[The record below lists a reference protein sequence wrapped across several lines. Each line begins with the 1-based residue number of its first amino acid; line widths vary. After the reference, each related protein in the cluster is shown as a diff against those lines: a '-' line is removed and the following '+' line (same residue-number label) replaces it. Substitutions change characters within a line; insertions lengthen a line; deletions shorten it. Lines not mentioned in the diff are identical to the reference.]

1 MFWLGITI
9 YCLPS
14 FNSQTTA
21 PNPSPIG
28 SQCRP
33 TKAADTGRLCE
44 WEVVWVGSVL
54 GAAGLTRWSAPKWR
68 RLPPV
73 GNAGIDDVKPAT
85 MTRAEARRKIGQR
98 VGELTIEGGNISAS
112 ARGLQSAERSALAG
126 QRRGR
131 DD

>member
-1 MFWLGITI
+1 
-9 YCLPS
+9 
-14 FNSQTTA
+14 
-21 PNPSPIG
+21 
-28 SQCRP
+28 
-33 TKAADTGRLCE
+33 
-44 WEVVWVGSVL
+44 
-54 GAAGLTRWSAPKWR
+54 
-68 RLPPV
+68 LPPV

-112 ARGLQSAERSALAG
+112 AHGLQSAERSALAG